1 MERGGKNAGIS
12 EQNRNRNYGAVN
24 KPPILMENRAS
35 PGPDAFISNI

>member
-24 KPPILMENRAS
+24 KSPILIENRVKQA
-35 PGPDAFISNI
+35 PDAFI